1 MHDHSGVVPV
11 TRECPL
17 VCLGLSRHA
26 ANPLRFHLGSRA
38 TVGQVLRLWENDEL
52 QRVRGLGPRRIGEIT
67 TALVAAGFVLTPHGH
82 R

>member
-1 MHDHSGVVPV
+1 MG
-11 TRECPL
+11 E
-17 VCLGLSRHA
+17 
-26 ANPLRFHLGSRA
+26 
-38 TVGQVLRLWENDEL
+38 VLRLWENDEL